1 MVTQMFHCTRLNV
14 LHHLMLTTRIGGGGE
29 RRWGFP
35 FGAFDMVD
43 NPRTEQ

>member
-14 LHHLMLTTRIGGGGE
+14 LHHLMLTTRIGGGE

-35 FGAFDMVD
+35 FGAFDMVA